1 MLKAMR
7 KNLKSLA
14 PTLWLVIAAFII
26 AIFAVWGGAGRLGE
40 TRNANTLLTIGGQ
53 KIQAEVYFNNLR
65 QQIEGLQRE
74 FKELDATLIKQLNIP
89 QQVLE
94 QLIQQTLL
102 LQLAEELGLQAS
114 PEEIKNKIINHPAFQ
129 KDGQFIGFAEYKKI
143 LDWNRISIAN
153 FEDSIRREILIEK
166 TIHWLTAGVT
176 VTPEE
181 VFEYFKKNNE
191 SVEMEYVVLETD
203 KIEIKDE
210 PPLEELK
217 NYYQQHQD
225 KYQLP
230 ERRKGIYV
238 FLTSEELKKEVK
250 VENEEVNRF
259 YKENKSQ
266 FRQPA
271 QTRVSRI
278 FLPFNDQN
286 REQILSQAQEILD
299 KLKNGQ
305 DFASLAE
312 KYSQDDK
319 AASGGDWGLYE
330 WQNLSP
336 KEKEALGE
344 LQAGEVSDIIEID
357 QAFVLLKVTEKQ
369 AERTKSLE
377 EVQSQIYSTLTD
389 QKARELAHQRLTK
402 LLRAARREKDLKKA
416 SEKLGFS
423 SQETKLLRA
432 GEALADIDP
441 AGTIS
446 QKLFELEK
454 IGDISEP
461 ILSFKGE
468 GIVQLQQI
476 EEARQASFEEAQAEV
491 KNDYLEEKKKELAQ
505 QKAWQLRQLARQ
517 NSLEQLAKKYNAQYN
532 KVNEHKRGE
541 YLGIIGEN
549 NKIDD
554 LAFTLPLNEISEPIP
569 FDRGIILIKALSR
582 QEVTEEDLAQAAKEE
597 GKKLLQEKQ
606 NKILISFL
614 AQLRE
619 KKKVKINYNLFNQ
632 INEDILARF
641 QKQS

>member
-210 PPLEELK
+210 PPLEDLK

-238 FLTSEELKKEVK
+238 FLTSDCLLYTSPSP
-250 VENEEVNRF
+250 RDL
-259 YKENKSQ
+259 S
-266 FRQPA
+266 
-271 QTRVSRI
+271 TSRM
-278 FLPFNDQN
+278 P
-286 REQILSQAQEILD
+286 
-299 KLKNGQ
+299 
-305 DFASLAE
+305 
-312 KYSQDDK
+312 
-319 AASGGDWGLYE
+319 
-330 WQNLSP
+330 
-336 KEKEALGE
+336 
-344 LQAGEVSDIIEID
+344 
-357 QAFVLLKVTEKQ
+357 
-369 AERTKSLE
+369 
-377 EVQSQIYSTLTD
+377 
-389 QKARELAHQRLTK
+389 
-402 LLRAARREKDLKKA
+402 
-416 SEKLGFS
+416 S
-423 SQETKLLRA
+423 SA
-432 GEALADIDP
+432 
-441 AGTIS
+441 
-446 QKLFELEK
+446 
-454 IGDISEP
+454 
-461 ILSFKGE
+461 
-468 GIVQLQQI
+468 
-476 EEARQASFEEAQAEV
+476 
-491 KNDYLEEKKKELAQ
+491 
-505 QKAWQLRQLARQ
+505 
-517 NSLEQLAKKYNAQYN
+517 
-532 KVNEHKRGE
+532 
-541 YLGIIGEN
+541 
-549 NKIDD
+549 
-554 LAFTLPLNEISEPIP
+554 
-569 FDRGIILIKALSR
+569 
-582 QEVTEEDLAQAAKEE
+582 
-597 GKKLLQEKQ
+597 
-606 NKILISFL
+606 
-614 AQLRE
+614 
-619 KKKVKINYNLFNQ
+619 
-632 INEDILARF
+632 
-641 QKQS
+641 